1 MNKVR
6 SLAEKMKNSKES
18 LAPSVTATKAWLLA
32 SRPRTLSAAL
42 IPVVVGAAQAWR
54 AEPLDIP
61 ILLFIFASAI
71 CIQIGTNLAND
82 YSDFK
87 SGADTH
93 ERLGPMRVTQAGLIK
108 PEAVKRAAILLFV
121 TAVIFGLPLI
131 YRGGWPILAIGLV
144 GILCGW
150 AYTGGPYPLGY
161 NGLGELF
168 VLIFFGFAGVAGTF
182 YLLIGSWSSESLL
195 LGLCPGMFA
204 SALLAVN
211 NVRDIETD
219 RKAGKRTLA
228 ARFGRTFGRLEYTFL
243 VVLPLAVP
251 LYFVFKEEY
260 SCWILLPLLSILVM
274 LRPLKLVFTR
284 TDGESLNIAL
294 HDTARLNLIF
304 GVMLAMGMAV

>member
-1 MNKVR
+1 MNRDR
-6 SLAEKMKNSKES
+6 SLAAKMKSH
-18 LAPSVTATKAWLLA
+18 KALSEPLMSAMKVWFLA
-32 SRPRTLSAAL
+32 SRPKTLTAAL
-42 IPVVVGAAQAWR
+42 IPVVVGTAQAWR
-54 AEPLDIP
+54 EGPLDVP
-61 ILLFIFASAI
+61 ILLFILTSAI

-108 PEAVKRAAILLFV
+108 PEAVKRAAILLFA
-121 TAVIFGLPLI
+121 TAVILGLPLI
-131 YRGGWPILAIGLV
+131 YKGGWPILAIGLI

-168 VLIFFGFAGVAGTF
+168 VLIFFGFAAVAGTF
-182 YLLIGSWSSESLL
+182 YLLAGNWSADSLL
-195 LGLCPGMFA
+195 LGLCPGMLA

-228 ARFGRTFGRLEYTFL
+228 ARFGRTFGRIEYAL
-243 VVLPLAVP
+243 LLLLPLLIPVYFLLKNNYAVW
-251 LYFVFKEEY
+251 V
-260 SCWILLPLLSILVM
+260 LLPLLSIFFM
-274 LRPLKLVFTR
+274 LRPLRNVFNK
-284 TDGESLNIAL
+284 TDGKSLNIAL

-304 GVMLAMGMAV
+304 GALLAIGLLL

>member
-1 MNKVR
+1 V
-6 SLAEKMKNSKES
+6 
-18 LAPSVTATKAWLLA
+18 
-32 SRPRTLSAAL
+32 
-42 IPVVVGAAQAWR
+42 
-54 AEPLDIP
+54 P

-93 ERLGPMRVTQAGLIK
+93 ERLGPTRVTQAGLIK

-131 YRGGWPILAIGLV
+131 YRGGWPILAIGMV
-144 GILCGW
+144 SIVCGW

-168 VLIFFGFAGVAGTF
+168 VLLFFGFAAVAGTF
-182 YLLIGSWSSESLL
+182 FLLTGNWSIESLL
-195 LGLCPGMFA
+195 LGLCPGMYA

-228 ARFGRTFGRLEYTFL
+228 ARFGRTFGRIEYAL
-243 VVLPLAVP
+243 LIIVP
-251 LYFVFKEEY
+251 LLVPFYFFVSGRY
-260 SCWILLPLLSILVM
+260 DYLILLPVLAVLFMV
-274 LRPLKLVFTR
+274 RPLKLVFTK
-284 TDGESLNIAL
+284 TDGASLNIAL
-294 HDTARLNLIF
+294 VDTAKLNLIF
-304 GVMLAMGMAV
+304 GVLLGLGLIS